1 MFDAARAAML
11 ATSAEFD
18 LVTARTHG
26 GFIAAFGQEMVKTGH
41 VSVQMGRLLN
51 RAHEVRLVADYR
63 GEAVA
68 LTDATTLVEQA
79 GHFVDAI
86 QKLLMKSG

>member
-11 ATSAEFD
+11 ATSTEFD

-26 GFIAAFGQEMVKTGH
+26 GFIATFGQEMVKTGH

-68 LTDATTLVEQA
+68 LADAATLVEQA
-79 GHFVDAI
+79 GHFVDTM
-86 QKLLMKSG
+86 QKLLKKSS